1 MPIKAREFDRMVEK
15 FGFET
20 RDGRDLLAWLTY
32 NGKPVVRTKR
42 SKGSGDL
49 PMEYSMRSQLKLN
62 EEQFNQARRCI
73 MTKDE
78 YIAILKQKNVIAE

>member
-1 MPIKAREFDRMVEK
+1 MPIKAREFDRMIDK

-20 RDGRDLLAWLTY
+20 RDGRDLLAWLKY
-32 NGKPVVRTKR
+32 NGKTVVKTKR

-62 EEQFNQARRCI
+62 ESQFNEARRCV
-73 MTKDE
+73 MTKNQ
-78 YIAILKQKNVIAE
+78 YIAILKEKKVI

>member
-1 MPIKAREFDRMVEK
+1 MPIKAREFDRMIDK

-32 NGKPVVRTKR
+32 NGKRVVKTRR

-49 PMEYSMRSQLKLN
+49 PMEYSMRNQLKLN
-62 EEQFNQARRCI
+62 EDQFNEARRCV
-73 MTKDE
+73 MTKVE
-78 YIAILKQKNVIAE
+78 YIAILKEKNVI